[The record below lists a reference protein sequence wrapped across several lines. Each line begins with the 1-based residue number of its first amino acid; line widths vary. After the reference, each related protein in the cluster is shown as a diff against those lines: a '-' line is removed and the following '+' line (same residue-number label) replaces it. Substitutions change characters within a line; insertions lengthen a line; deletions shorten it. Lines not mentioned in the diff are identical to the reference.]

1 MLATP
6 SKTCSPERENYSQT
20 VASSQEFTRKG
31 DKKPKRRKPDV
42 SMLRPLFRLICN
54 ASQDVG
60 YRQNNMILR
69 RGVYF
74 FH

>member
-1 MLATP
+1 MEAKPLQTSDATGETNGGSLVPP
-6 SKTCSPERENYSQT
+6 SLRYGNLI
-20 VASSQEFTRKG
+20 A
-31 DKKPKRRKPDV
+31 KRRKPDV
-42 SMLRPLFRLICN
+42 SMLRPLFRLIRN

-74 FH
+74 FR